1 MLFNI
6 VPPRPHDDV
15 VGYTQAHLA
24 MIPKLKSEV
33 EMIGIY
39 DLVDEPGRNGK
50 PRPFPFQPTVPVFEY
65 AKVLSKYTDIP
76 LMVYYVV
83 HREDTVESIVQLFQ
97 TKGTDI
103 NISSCVFVGV
113 GSAQFSMK
121 DLILRLKNNF
131 PTIQIGSVLL
141 PERRNEAL
149 RMKERQEEGI
159 DFFVSQIIVSQDP
172 IGTILYDYSCVVENP
187 VRVWLMFCPIRNKK
201 ALELLSWLGVTTASD
216 VIVEEHTN
224 QCRGIIQRLKDRF
237 SFVNIGYETLLNL
250 REQEM
255 VDFMEGSMIDFTPSD
270 I

>member
-6 VPPRPHDDV
+6 VPPRPHEDM
-15 VGYTQAHLA
+15 VGYTQAHLT
-24 MIPKLKSEV
+24 MMSKIKSEV

-50 PRPFPFQPTVPVFEY
+50 PRPFTFQPTVPVFEY
-65 AKVLSKYTDIP
+65 AEFLSKHTDLP

-83 HREDTVESIVQLFQ
+83 HREDTIESIVRLFE

-103 NISSCVFVGV
+103 KINSCVFVGV
-113 GSAQFSMK
+113 GSAQFPIK
-121 DLILRLKNNF
+121 DLIVRMKNKF

-172 IGTILYDYSCVVENP
+172 IENILHDYSCVVENP

-216 VIVEEHTN
+216 VILEDHTN
-224 QCRGIIQRLKDRF
+224 QRRGIIRRLKNRF
-237 SFVNIGYETLLNL
+237 SKVSIGYETLLNL

-255 VDFMEGSMIDFTPSD
+255 LDFMDEL
-270 I
+270 